1 MESLTVTKEVLAAIR
16 NSRRIVFIKRE
27 HQEESK
33 ILIEIELKKFDSRI
47 KKEYNFPITY
57 KKEHF
62 LKYDIPKKFYDDFY
76 SDDWLFRSV
85 LSHIK
90 LNDQIRM
97 VIKDI
102 EYNDKL
108 TMCEIILIIER
119 KGIQFAYL
127 LRVSPPECIFS

>member
-1 MESLTVTKEVLAAIR
+1 MESLTITKEVLAALR
-16 NSRRIVFIKRE
+16 NSKRIVFIKRE

-33 ILIEIELKKFDSRI
+33 ILIEIELKKFNSKI
-47 KKEYNFPITY
+47 EKEYNFPITY
-57 KKEHF
+57 N
-62 LKYDIPKKFYDDFY
+62 YDNPKKFYEDFY
-76 SDDWLFRSV
+76 SDNWLFRSI

-97 VIKDI
+97 VIQGIK
-102 EYNDKL
+102 YNDKL

>member
-16 NSRRIVFIKRE
+16 NSRRIVFIKRD

-47 KKEYNFPITY
+47 KKEYNFPITN
-57 KKEHF
+57 
-62 LKYDIPKKFYDDFY
+62 KYDIPKKFYEDFY
-76 SDDWLFRSV
+76 SDNWLFRSV
-85 LSHIK
+85 MSHIK
-90 LNDQIRM
+90 LNDQIKM
-97 VIKDI
+97 IIKDI

-127 LRVSPPECIFS
+127 LRASPPECIFL